1 MRVIVV
7 AGATSALGQ
16 AISLKLAQNGAR
28 VAGLSE
34 DAAKLE
40 QIAKEAALSGGDDD
54 DDDAFWGGVG
64 GRNCKL
70 GGVGLIIVCT

>member
-28 VAGLSE
+28 VAGLSG

-40 QIAKEAALSGGDDD
+40 QIAKEAALSGGNDD
-54 DDDAFWGGVG
+54 DDDAF
-64 GRNCKL
+64 L
-70 GGVGLIIVCT
+70 GG